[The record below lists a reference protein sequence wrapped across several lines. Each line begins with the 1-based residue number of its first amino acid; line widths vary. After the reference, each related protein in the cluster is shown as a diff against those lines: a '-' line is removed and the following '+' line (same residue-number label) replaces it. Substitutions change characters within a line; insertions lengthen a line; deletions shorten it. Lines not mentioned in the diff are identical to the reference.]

1 MFKDNV
7 AKYYNIN
14 SILNETKP
22 IIKILSLLLFF
33 IFFLIANNIV
43 FSIIMLLF
51 SLILGVLSKVPFK
64 LYLYRSIPIII
75 INIIILILG
84 ILFNINT
91 FNFLLKSISFSIYYS
106 SYIYSTKIS
115 DTNKGVFDILNII
128 DFYNP
133 RVLSFFTILIHF
145 ISIVFV
151 EFIRVINI
159 QIKKG
164 KVQKMDKLIVY
175 TYRLVKGKIKIISNN
190 FELKKYN
197 FKYIENNSVYSSLT
211 IIGSHLMLFF
221 VYLLGKI

>member
-43 FSIIMLLF
+43 FSIILLLF

-151 EFIRVINI
+151 EFIKVINI

>member
-151 EFIRVINI
+151 EFIKVINI

>member
-33 IFFLIANNIV
+33 ILFLIANNIV
-43 FSIIMLLF
+43 FSVIMLLF
-51 SLILGVLSKVPFK
+51 ALILGVLSKVPFK

-151 EFIRVINI
+151 EFIKVINI

>member
-33 IFFLIANNIV
+33 ILFLIANNIV
-43 FSIIMLLF
+43 FSVIMLLF
-51 SLILGVLSKVPFK
+51 ALILGVLSKVPFK

-151 EFIRVINI
+151 EFIKVINI

-175 TYRLVKGKIKIISNN
+175 TYRLVKSKIKIISNN

-211 IIGSHLMLFF
+211 IIGFHLMLFF

>member
-1 MFKDNV
+1 
-7 AKYYNIN
+7 
-14 SILNETKP
+14 
-22 IIKILSLLLFF
+22 
-33 IFFLIANNIV
+33 
-43 FSIIMLLF
+43 MLLF

-151 EFIRVINI
+151 EFIKVINI

>member
-91 FNFLLKSISFSIYYS
+91 FNFLLKNISFSIYYS

-151 EFIRVINI
+151 EFIKVSNI

>member
-43 FSIIMLLF
+43 FSIILLLF

-75 INIIILILG
+75 INIIIFILG

-145 ISIVFV
+145 IPIVFV
-151 EFIRVINI
+151 EFIKVINI

>member
-84 ILFNINT
+84 ILFNIST

-151 EFIRVINI
+151 EFIKVINI

>member
-91 FNFLLKSISFSIYYS
+91 FNFLLKSISFSIYYP

-151 EFIRVINI
+151 EFIKVINI